1 MFCLENFAPCYA
13 SVRTGSLVEFTS
25 SNVCGGGSGL
35 KLVCF
40 FFVIGVVTGGHVTG
54 SIFLFKYKQY
64 QYVSIKMKK

>member
-25 SNVCGGGSGL
+25 SNVCVGGSGL

-40 FFVIGVVTGGHVTG
+40 FFVIGGHVTG

>member
-1 MFCLENFAPCYA
+1 M
-13 SVRTGSLVEFTS
+13 EFTS
-25 SNVCGGGSGL
+25 SNVCVGGSGL